1 MKKTTI
7 CYDISTS
14 PAEMTDFVSGGI
26 VLNIVLSES
35 TEGFITLGC
44 VRSAICD
51 GKAELDLSVLTD
63 GIYEPVLSNGESVLH
78 FEKIMLKNGA
88 VTPLLTEEPVIRK
101 LMRRVRAL
109 ELKSVDCEGR
119 IGMIEEK
126 IRTNVIF

>member
-1 MKKTTI
+1 
-7 CYDISTS
+7 
-14 PAEMTDFVSGGI
+14 
-26 VLNIVLSES
+26 
-35 TEGFITLGC
+35 
-44 VRSAICD
+44 
-51 GKAELDLSVLTD
+51 
-63 GIYEPVLSNGESVLH
+63 
-78 FEKIMLKNGA
+78 MLKNGA